1 MHGNA
6 RIMPNM
12 IATTARV
19 KAADCCTEFLGTRFL
34 QALCEPSRAAI
45 LRGLVLKGRS
55 DIRTLA
61 EELPID
67 RSVISRHLQTMEKV
81 GIVASEKEG
90 RHTFYEVD
98 GPALIE
104 ELEKLTGA
112 LKQIR
117 PFCCP

>member
-1 MHGNA
+1 MS
-6 RIMPNM
+6 
-12 IATTARV
+12 TTAERV
-19 KAADCCTEFLGTRFL
+19 KAADCCTEFLGTKFL

-45 LRGLVLKGRS
+45 LRGLVLKGRA

-61 EELPID
+61 GELPID

-81 GIVASEKEG
+81 GIVTSEKEG
-90 RHTFYEVD
+90 RHTFYQVN
-98 GPALIE
+98 GVTLIE
-104 ELEKLTGA
+104 ELEKLTAA

>member
-1 MHGNA
+1 M
-6 RIMPNM
+6 
-12 IATTARV
+12 TTTSRT
-19 KAADCCTEFLGTRFL
+19 KAADCCTEFLGTKFL

-61 EELPID
+61 DELPID
-67 RSVISRHLQTMEKV
+67 RSVISRHLQTMERV
-81 GIVASEKEG
+81 GIVTSEKEG
-90 RHTFYEVD
+90 RHTFYQVD
-98 GPALIE
+98 GATLIE
-104 ELEKLTGA
+104 ELERLTGA